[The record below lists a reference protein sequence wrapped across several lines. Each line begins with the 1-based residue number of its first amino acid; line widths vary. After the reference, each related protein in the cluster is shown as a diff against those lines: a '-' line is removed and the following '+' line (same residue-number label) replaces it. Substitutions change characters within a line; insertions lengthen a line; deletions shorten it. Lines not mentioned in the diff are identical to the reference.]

1 MSVRQPIGKDVISK
15 FSRSTAQVQR
25 TCLCISMTVRT
36 ATLSTSE
43 APCIAVPD
51 AKPQGFLLPIVVGA
65 AFAHLLNDMIQAMLP
80 SIFPML
86 KQSFSLSFGQIGII
100 ALIYQVTASLL
111 QPWIGL
117 YTDKHPKPY
126 LLPSGMGMTFI
137 GIALLATA
145 SSYEMLLVAAAVV
158 GVGSATFHPEASRI
172 ARLASGGRFGTA
184 QSTFQVGGNTG
195 SAIGPLLTAAIVIP
209 HGQPAVAW
217 FMVVALVAIFVL
229 YRLTIWVRH
238 HGTAKAKVLSKGHGE
253 GLDRSGVIRAISV
266 ICVLMF
272 AKFVYIA
279 SFTNYFT
286 FYLIE
291 RFQLSVQ
298 TSQLFLFMFLAA
310 VAAGTFAGGPVGDR
324 IGRKAVIWISFLGVA
339 PFALAL
345 PYVGLAGTAIL
356 AIVIGLVMS
365 SAFAALVVYAQEA
378 VPGRVGLVSGLM
390 FGLMFGVGGIGAAGL
405 GELADVHGIVWVYG
419 VTSFLPL
426 LGFAT
431 AFLPETQRKKL

>member
-15 FSRSTAQVQR
+15 LSRSTAQVQR

-51 AKPQGFLLPIVVGA
+51 AKSQGFLLPIVGGA

-310 VAAGTFAGGPVGDR
+310 VAAGTFVGGPVGDR

>member
-1 MSVRQPIGKDVISK
+1 MNVRQPIGKDVISK
-15 FSRSTAQVQR
+15 FSRSTAQVQH
-25 TCLCISMTVRT
+25 TCLCNSMTVRT

-43 APCIAVPD
+43 APYIAVPD
-51 AKPQGFLLPIVVGA
+51 AKPQGFLLPIVGGA

-100 ALIYQVTASLL
+100 ALVYQVTASLL

-195 SAIGPLLTAAIVIP
+195 SAIGPLLTAVIVIP

-253 GLDRSGVIRAISV
+253 GLDRAGVIRAISV

-310 VAAGTFAGGPVGDR
+310 VAAGTFVGGPVGDR

-345 PYVGLAGTAIL
+345 PYVGLVGTAIL

-431 AFLPETQRKKL
+431 AFLPKTQREKF

>member
-1 MSVRQPIGKDVISK
+1 M
-15 FSRSTAQVQR
+15 F
-25 TCLCISMTVRT
+25 MTVKS
-36 ATLSTSE
+36 ATLG
-43 APCIAVPD
+43 APAAPLIEPKAH
-51 AKPQGFLLPIVVGA
+51 GFLLPIVGGA
-65 AFAHLLNDMIQAMLP
+65 AFAHLLNDLIQAMLP
-80 SIFPML
+80 SIFPLL
-86 KQSFSLSFGQIGII
+86 KQNFSLSFGQIGLI
-100 ALIYQVTASLL
+100 ALVYQVTASLL
-111 QPWIGL
+111 QPWVGM

-126 LLPSGMGMTFI
+126 LLPSGMVMTLI
-137 GIALLATA
+137 GVALIAVAG
-145 SSYEMLLVAAAVV
+145 SFPMLLVAAAVV

-209 HGQPAVAW
+209 HGQGAVAW
-217 FMVVALVAIFVL
+217 FMLVAVLAILVL
-229 YRLTIWVRH
+229 YRLTGWVVH
-238 HGTAKAKVLSKGHGE
+238 HGQAKAKSLARSHGE
-253 GLDRSGVIRAISV
+253 GLSGPQVIRAVVV
-266 ICVLMF
+266 ICILMF
-272 AKFVYIA
+272 AKFVYIS

-291 RFQLSVQ
+291 RFSLSVQ
-298 TSQLFLFMFLAA
+298 QSQLYLFIFLAA

-345 PYVGLAGTAIL
+345 PYADLFWTAVLAVVVGLM
-356 AIVIGLVMS
+356 MS

-390 FGLMFGVGGIGAAGL
+390 FGLMFGIGGIGAAGL
-405 GELADVHGIVWVYG
+405 GELADVKGIVWVYG

-426 LGFAT
+426 LGLAT
-431 AFLPETQRKKL
+431 AFLPTPGKKPRPD

>member
-51 AKPQGFLLPIVVGA
+51 AKSQGFLLPIVGGA

-298 TSQLFLFMFLAA
+298 TSQLFLFMFLTA
-310 VAAGTFAGGPVGDR
+310 VAAGTFVGGPVGDR

-431 AFLPETQRKKL
+431 AFLPETQRKKF